1 MAVKKVIED
10 KHEHCDHHHNTTPTT
25 GNGVYGLGMI
35 GTAFYFLQN
44 AHTVSEVLMGIF
56 KAIFWPAILAYQ
68 AFSLL
73 KI

>member
-1 MAVKKVIED
+1 MAVKKVVIEKCED
-10 KHEHCDHHHNTTPTT
+10 CHHHGKSMSNS
-25 GNGVYGLGMI
+25 GSGVYGLGMI

-44 AHTVSEVLMGIF
+44 AHSVTEVLMGIF
-56 KAIFWPAILAYQ
+56 KAVFWPAILAYQ